1 MKVKTQEIKKSI
13 LKNLKL
19 IQQEVEAEN
28 NIPRDSEGEESDDDD
43 QSLDSDQ
50 ELQLAFARKEL
61 TPGLN
66 ISLPPS
72 KEFVYD
78 KVFLQKLQSI
88 YVLITKFKRKDLIE
102 NTKICI

>member
-28 NIPRDSEGEESDDDD
+28 KIPRDSEGEESDDDE

-66 ISLPPS
+66 VTLPAP

-78 KVFLQKLQSI
+78 KVMINYIQFVFVYI
-88 YVLITKFKRKDLIE
+88 KFKGK
-102 NTKICI
+102 T

>member
-1 MKVKTQEIKKSI
+1 MKVKTQEVKKSI

-28 NIPRDSEGEESDDDD
+28 NIPNNSEGEQSDDDE

-66 ISLPPS
+66 IALPPS

-78 KVFLQKLQSI
+78 KVFLIKNYNLF
-88 YVLITKFKRKDLIE
+88 LF
-102 NTKICI
+102 